1 MNIAELVPVL
11 QVALSPVVLISG
23 IGLLLLSMTNRLGR
37 VVDRSR
43 VLSLDSD
50 SREEGDPK
58 LISHRIQI
66 DILFQRAR
74 LLTRGIVFAV
84 LSILCA
90 ALLIMCLFLAP
101 LLGQL
106 AAYLAQGLLIL
117 SLLSLVV
124 SQVFLLRDVSSTLR
138 ALHLEIHKHL
148 KPSE

>member
-1 MNIAELVPVL
+1 MNISELAPIL

-50 SREEGDPK
+50 SRAEGDPK

-74 LLTRGIVFAV
+74 LLTRGIAFAV
-84 LSILCA
+84 VSILCA
-90 ALLIMCLFLAP
+90 ALLIICLFLAAWI
-101 LLGQL
+101 GSL

-117 SLLSLVV
+117 SLVTLVT
-124 SQVFLLRDVSSTLR
+124 SQIFLLRDITLTLR
-138 ALHLEIHKHL
+138 ALHLEISRHL
-148 KPSE
+148 VGRE